1 MTSSLETTDAESAA
15 VQKTPNRVSLDF
27 LKSEIAGQYTFTA
40 HDAVSGC
47 DMPALDALKVLTICV
62 LVMKNGFTIIG
73 KSAPA
78 DAENFDRKLGEKFAY
93 EDAVRQL
100 WPLEGYRLRS
110 ELAQAA

>member
-1 MTSSLETTDAESAA
+1 MTSQLEITDAESAA
-15 VQKTPNRVSLDF
+15 VQKTPNRVTLDF
-27 LKSEIAGQYTFTA
+27 LKSEIAAQYVFNA
-40 HDAVSGC
+40 YDAI
-47 DMPALDALKVLTICV
+47 DLLQMPAHGALKPLTVCV

-78 DAENFDRKLGEKFAY
+78 DPENYNRELGEKFAY

-110 ELAQAA
+110 ALRA